1 MVIDDSEGGS
11 VDVTA
16 HSDAGERPVNHYGF
30 HVADSSRNASRSSMN
45 NANLPGTSKSP
56 SREVSSLSYVFLH
69 LYVSAMKL
77 S

>member
-1 MVIDDSEGGS
+1 MIIDDSEGGS

-16 HSDAGERPVNHYGF
+16 HSDAGERPVNHYGS

-45 NANLPGTSKSP
+45 SANLPGTSKAP
-56 SREVSSLSYVFLH
+56 SREVSSISYVFLH
-69 LYVSAMKL
+69 LYVSTMKL